1 MSLRF
6 QKATFNN
13 LLCKLRWSY
22 LEFVETEKYATMVAE
37 PLIV

>member
-1 MSLRF
+1 MICV
-6 QKATFNN
+6 
-13 LLCKLRWSY
+13 CKLRWSY